1 MLQASARVSG
11 YPSIFRTRKRL
22 FTEWFT
28 GKARGRSWI
37 TAKSGGCQAFAVCDK
52 PALSTAFVLFNA
64 NPGDCRCEP
73 EKDLIISRFETSWCK
88 FWEMKEQQGFS
99 AADPQPIKTDE
110 RLETPKQLAA
120 RVGLSERQIRE
131 LIRTRQLE
139 YVQRGCR
146 GYAPVRLVRP
156 AVACV

>member
-1 MLQASARVSG
+1 
-11 YPSIFRTRKRL
+11 
-22 FTEWFT
+22 
-28 GKARGRSWI
+28 
-37 TAKSGGCQAFAVCDK
+37 
-52 PALSTAFVLFNA
+52 
-64 NPGDCRCEP
+64 
-73 EKDLIISRFETSWCK
+73 
-88 FWEMKEQQGFS
+88 MKEQQGFS

-146 GYAPVRLVRP
+146 GYVPVRLVRP